1 MSSTILYKFR
11 ASSTF
16 EALPLPGSAA
26 RLFDVKKAI
35 VKANK
40 LDSGSME
47 FDLAVRNADTNEE
60 YGDESMLLPRGTRII
75 VQRLP
80 AARGQGFLARMAR
93 NEHGGGMGNSY
104 HHQQQTPSGYYTIDN
119 KTRENEEEEFVESSN
134 DARAA
139 ENNDEKELAALR
151 AVTSMQSDG
160 PTMVGGRSA
169 MMGGHRGG
177 RNGPPQPAGMGGPPA
192 GSKPSFNS
200 MSNNNKPGGNTH
212 FRPNADPELRDQEK
226 KLMPKKRATGIPR
239 TFLSLSAPPQTDGS
253 KEGVEGEQQTPLL
266 QPNRQGF
273 KELVSRGGGQSESTA
288 GTRRDLDY
296 VLKLTSTT
304 VPEHLK
310 CAICNTVVKNPMLLP
325 WDTEGR
331 TVTETCIRDAL
342 TQNGFRCPLTGI
354 DGVSPDDLIPNVG
367 LRKAAE
373 MFIKGVMEKVDEIEQ
388 QQVEEP
394 ENTTDYAT
402 ERSSEKNVL
411 DGEGAEKGVIVSK
424 RMSLSNRK
432 KSDDDPFG
440 AGDNDF
446 GGDVFAVEAKNEI
459 TDDPETATDKN
470 EQENTDPSTGAAVG
484 KESKSNGGDDSNSN
498 EKSSKD
504 NDADGNGN
512 LSSSK
517 IEPPNSKESNNIRND
532 ETNERMTSRA
542 NSSTLQASN
551 NDAHSAKA
559 STERTLQ
566 KSPQPKPPPPPPT
579 SSHMRFHRRRG
590 PPVGYSMGPA
600 GGAVVSARVNHQSN
614 NNNSNNHQG
623 SNNGQ
628 DHNNNYQG
636 SNNGQ
641 DHNNNYQGSNN
652 GQDHN
657 NNYRGGRGGGR
668 FPPRGGGRHGQY
680 SQDRNGGG
688 GYGRGRSGRGRGR
701 GNNRFD
707 GDQQDHQNIDDDDNS
722 RGNKRGRDDQQQDE
736 VGGDGQNHWDRN
748 GRGNFRNE
756 GGSGGRGSYGRG
768 GGYRGGRGGRSR
780 GGQQQ
785 QRGNYRGGGGRGNR
799 SRY

>member
-40 LDSGSME
+40 LDAGSME

-93 NEHGGGMGNSY
+93 NEHGGGIANSY
-104 HHQQQTPSGYYTIDN
+104 QHQQQHPSGYYTIDN
-119 KTRENEEEEFVESSN
+119 RTRENEEEEFVESSAGAGAAQSN
-134 DARAA
+134 D
-139 ENNDEKELAALR
+139 DKELAALQ
-151 AVTSMQSDG
+151 AVTAMQPDG

-177 RNGPPQPAGMGGPPA
+177 RGGPPQPAGMGGPQG
-192 GSKPSFNS
+192 GSKPSFNN
-200 MSNNNKPGGNTH
+200 MANNKPGGDTR

-239 TFLSLSAPPQTDGS
+239 TFLSLSAPPQTDGG
-253 KEGVEGEQQTPLL
+253 EGEGEQQTPLL
-266 QPNRQGF
+266 QPNKQGF
-273 KELVSRGGGQSESTA
+273 KELVSRGGGQSENTA

-310 CAICNTVVKNPMLLP
+310 CAISNTLVKNPVLLP
-325 WDTEGR
+325 WDSEGR
-331 TVTETCIRDAL
+331 TVSESFIRDAL

-373 MFIKGVMEKVDEIEQ
+373 MFMKGVMEKVDEIEK
-388 QQVEEP
+388 QQVEEL
-394 ENTTDYAT
+394 ESTVEDTT
-402 ERSSEKNVL
+402 EQFSEKNVL

-432 KSDDDPFG
+432 KAGDDPFG
-440 AGDNDF
+440 ADDDF
-446 GGDVFAVEAKNEI
+446 GGDVFAVEAKNGEPDEPG
-459 TDDPETATDKN
+459 TEADKN
-470 EQENTDPSTGAAVG
+470 EHENTDATATETAAA
-484 KESKSNGGDDSNSN
+484 KESKSGKEADSNSN
-498 EKSSKD
+498 GKSSMD
-504 NDADGNGN
+504 TDAGGNGN

-517 IEPPNSKESNNIRND
+517 IEHPNSKESNNTRND
-532 ETNERMTSRA
+532 ETNDLTTSSA
-542 NSSTLQASN
+542 LSSKSDDN
-551 NDAHSAKA
+551 SAK
-559 STERTLQ
+559 TPNEEMTQ
-566 KSPQPKPPPPPPT
+566 KSPQPKPPPPT

-590 PPVGYSMGPA
+590 PPTGYSMGPA
-600 GGAVVSARVNHQSN
+600 GGAGVSARANHPPTGGN
-614 NNNSNNHQG
+614 NYHG
-623 SNNGQ
+623 INNGQ
-628 DHNNNYQG
+628 DHNNY
-636 SNNGQ
+636 
-641 DHNNNYQGSNN
+641 H
-652 GQDHN
+652 
-657 NNYRGGRGGGR
+657 RGGRGGGNY
-668 FPPRGGGRHGQY
+668 PPRGGGGRHGQY
-680 SQDRNGGG
+680 NQDRSSGG
-688 GYGRGRSGRGRGR
+688 GYSRGGRGERDRGR

-707 GDQQDHQNIDDDDNS
+707 GDQQDHQNMDDDDNG
-722 RGNKRGRDDQQQDE
+722 RGIKRGRDDHHQDE
-736 VGGDGQNHWDRN
+736 DGQKHRDRN
-748 GRGNFRNE
+748 GRGNFRND
-756 GGSGGRGSYGRG
+756 GGGRGSYGRG
-768 GGYRGGRGGRSR
+768 GGHRGGRGGRSW
-780 GGQQQ
+780 GGQ
-785 QRGNYRGGGGRGNR
+785 QRGNYRGGRGSRNR
-799 SRY
+799 Y